1 MPIAARVVLR
11 HAARGALAVVLI
23 LLLAVGALA
32 FTAGHRLARVYDPP
46 AHGVTVATEP
56 ADIEEGGR
64 LAAYWGCVGCHERD
78 GGGQVFFRSPL
89 GDRLVAPNLTA
100 IVREYDLDD
109 LERAIRHGVRRNGSS
124 LVVMPSSMY
133 AHVSDADL
141 GKVIGYL
148 RALPAVPDTLPPTR
162 LGLLAR
168 FIVLTEG
175 EGVLEAARAR
185 AAVHGPGPDSIGPTS
200 TTADTLAL
208 GRYLAFTGCP
218 ECHGPELRGQP
229 DGPPDLRIT
238 AAYSLDQ
245 FVRFIEEGTGL
256 DGREKGLMTEIA
268 RGRISRLSSAEVTAL
283 HTFLRTLAD

>member
-1 MPIAARVVLR
+1 MPITARVVLR
-11 HAARGALAVVLI
+11 HAARGAVAIVLV
-23 LLLAVGALA
+23 LLVAVGVLA

-46 AHGVTVATEP
+46 AHGVTVAMEP

-64 LAAYWGCVGCHERD
+64 LATYWGCVGCHERD
-78 GGGQVFFRSPL
+78 GGGQVFFQSPL
-89 GDRLVAPNLTA
+89 GDRLVAPNLTT

-133 AHVSDADL
+133 AHVSDDDL

-148 RALPAVPDTLPPTR
+148 RSLPAVPDTLPPTR

-185 AAVHGPGPDSIGPTS
+185 GAVHGPGPDSIGPAS
-200 TTADTLAL
+200 TRDDTLAL

-218 ECHGPELRGQP
+218 ECHGPDLRGLP

-245 FVRFIEEGTGL
+245 FVRFIEEGTAL
-256 DGREKGLMTEIA
+256 DGQEKGLMTEIA
-268 RGRISRLSSAEVTAL
+268 RGRISKLSSAEVTAL
-283 HTFLRTLAD
+283 HTFLRTLVD